1 MPDVFGPASLAA
13 GQTLSTFTTFLPRLS
28 EVRKAAADDPDMAGD
43 VRLGEVA
50 ASAISIGIGVIA
62 SSLSGS
68 PIPMYACA
76 FIAVILIVV
85 YESALNGNNILSP
98 KVPVAISHGAD
109 NA

>member
-1 MPDVFGPASLAA
+1 MSDVFGPASLAA
-13 GQTLSTFTTFLPRLS
+13 GQTLSTFSTFLPRLS
-28 EVRKAAADDPDMAGD
+28 EVRKASREDTDIIGD

-50 ASAISIGIGVIA
+50 ACAISIGIGVIA

-68 PIPMYACA
+68 PIPMYAAA

-85 YESALNGNNILSP
+85 YESALKGDNILSP
-98 KVPVAISHGAD
+98 RRVD

>member
-1 MPDVFGPASLAA
+1 MSDVFGPASLAA
-13 GQTLSTFTTFLPRLS
+13 GQTLSTFSTFLPRLS
-28 EVRKAAADDPDMAGD
+28 EVRKANKDVDTDIVGD

-68 PIPMYACA
+68 PIPMYAAA

-85 YESALNGNNILSP
+85 YEAALKGQDLFSPNKVGNN
-98 KVPVAISHGAD
+98 G
-109 NA
+109 

>member
-1 MPDVFGPASLAA
+1 MSDVFGPASLAA
-13 GQTLSTFTTFLPRLS
+13 GQALSSFSTFLPRLS
-28 EVRKAAADDPDMAGD
+28 EVRKASREDADMVGD

-50 ASAISIGIGVIA
+50 ACAVSIGIGVIA

-76 FIAVILIVV
+76 FISVILIVV
-85 YESALNGNNILSP
+85 YETALNGNDIFSPGSLSSV
-98 KVPVAISHGAD
+98 KVVSP